1 MSNNREKREVGRGG
15 VAWQPTTQETLRSPV
30 EQWEYEQMG
39 PVRRRMAAGM
49 GALRRP
55 ASGLGMLAIAFVFG
69 VMVAAAP
76 EPMSAPLDRD
86 LRERLARAEAA
97 LLAGSTDLDLLRL
110 EMARLEA
117 VMHNSSR
124 YRIPADLAADIY
136 DIALS
141 EGIDPSLAFRLVRIE
156 SGFVQR
162 AVSPVG
168 AVGLAQLMP
177 RTAFGLDP
185 SLSYADLFDRKTN
198 LRLGFR
204 YLRQMIEK
212 YDGDLRLALLAYNRG
227 PGTVD
232 MVLDEGRD
240 PGNGYASAVI
250 TGAAR
255 VTAPETIHRPTP
267 RD

>member
-1 MSNNREKREVGRGG
+1 MSTREKREVGRGG
-15 VAWQPTTQETLRSPV
+15 PWQHQASAEVPLRSRV
-30 EQWEYEQMG
+30 EQWEYEQLG
-39 PVRRRMAAGM
+39 PIRRRLAATWTSM
-49 GALRRP
+49 KRP
-55 ASGLGMLAIAFVFG
+55 VSGLGMIAIAFVFG

-76 EPMSAPLDRD
+76 EPMTAPLDRD
-86 LRERLARAEAA
+86 LRSRLERAEAA
-97 LLAGSTDLDLLRL
+97 LLARSTDLDLLRL

-117 VMHNSSR
+117 VTHNSAR

-136 DIALS
+136 DIALA
-141 EGIDPSLAFRLVRIE
+141 EGIDPTLAFRLVRVE

-185 SLSYADLFDRKTN
+185 SLTYADLFDRKTN

-204 YLRQMIEK
+204 YLKQMIEK

-232 MVLDEGRD
+232 MVLQEGGD
-240 PGNGYASAVI
+240 PANGYANAVI
-250 TGAAR
+250 SGASSVRPPA
-255 VTAPETIHRPTP
+255 TIIRPRR

>member
-1 MSNNREKREVGRGG
+1 MSTREKREVGRGG
-15 VAWQPTTQETLRSPV
+15 VAWQPTTQENPRSPV
-30 EQWEYEQMG
+30 EQWEYEQLG
-39 PVRRRMAAGM
+39 PIRRRIVAGWST
-49 GALRRP
+49 LRRP
-55 ASGLGMLAIAFVFG
+55 ASGVGMLAIAFVFG

-86 LRERLARAEAA
+86 LRERLARAEAE
-97 LLAGSTDLDLLRL
+97 LLARSTDLDLLRL

-117 VMHNSSR
+117 ITHNSAR

-177 RTAFGLDP
+177 RTAFGMDP

-204 YLRQMIEK
+204 YLRLMIEK

-232 MVLDEGRD
+232 MVLDEGGD
-240 PGNGYASAVI
+240 PGNGYARAVM
-250 TGAAR
+250 TGAAV
-255 VTAPETIHRPTP
+255 VTAE
-267 RD
+267 

>member
-1 MSNNREKREVGRGG
+1 MSTREKREVGRGG
-15 VAWQPTTQETLRSPV
+15 VAWQPTQQEGPLRTPV
-30 EQWEYEQMG
+30 EQWEYEQLG
-39 PVRRRMAAGM
+39 PVRRRMATAWTSM
-49 GALRRP
+49 KRP
-55 ASGLGMLAIAFVFG
+55 VSGLGMLAIAFVFG
-69 VMVAAAP
+69 IMVAAAP
-76 EPMSAPLDRD
+76 EPMTASLDRD
-86 LRERLARAEAA
+86 LRDRLGRAEAA
-97 LLAGSTDLDLLRL
+97 LLARATDLDLLRL

-117 VMHNSSR
+117 ITHNSSR
-124 YRIPADLAADIY
+124 YHIPADLAADIY
-136 DIALS
+136 DIALA

-177 RTAFGLDP
+177 STAFGLDP
-185 SLSYADLFDRKTN
+185 SLTYTDLFDRKTN

-204 YLRQMIEK
+204 YLKLMIAK

-232 MVLDEGRD
+232 MVLEEGND
-240 PGNGYASAVI
+240 PSNGYARAVI
-250 TGAAR
+250 SGASR
-255 VTAPETIHRPTP
+255 VVAPDTIHRPN

>member
-1 MSNNREKREVGRGG
+1 MSTREKREVGRGG
-15 VAWQPTTQETLRSPV
+15 PWQQQTSTEVPLRSRV
-30 EQWEYEQMG
+30 EQWEYEQLG
-39 PVRRRMAAGM
+39 PIRRRVATTWTSMK
-49 GALRRP
+49 RP
-55 ASGLGMLAIAFVFG
+55 VSGLGMIAIAFVFG

-76 EPMSAPLDRD
+76 EPMTAPLDRD
-86 LRERLARAEAA
+86 LRARVERAEAA
-97 LLAGSTDLDLLRL
+97 LLARATDLDLLRL

-117 VMHNSSR
+117 VTHNSAR

-136 DIALS
+136 DIALA
-141 EGIDPSLAFRLVRIE
+141 EGIDPTLAFRLVRVE

-168 AVGLAQLMP
+168 AVGIAQLMP
-177 RTAFGLDP
+177 RTAVGLDP
-185 SLSYADLFDRKTN
+185 SLTYADLFDRKTN

-204 YLRQMIEK
+204 YLKQMIEK

-232 MVLDEGRD
+232 MVLQEGGD

-250 TGAAR
+250 TGAAAGR
-255 VTAPETIHRPTP
+255 APANIVRPS
-267 RD
+267 RRQ

>member
-1 MSNNREKREVGRGG
+1 MRPNREKREVGRGG
-15 VAWQPTTQETLRSPV
+15 LPWQPTPENPNSPLV
-30 EQWEYEQMG
+30 QWEYEQLG
-39 PVRRRMAAGM
+39 PIRRRMKAGWSS
-49 GALRRP
+49 LRRP
-55 ASGLGMLAIAFVFG
+55 VSGLGLVAVAFVFG

-76 EPMSAPLDRD
+76 EPMTAPIDRD

-97 LLAGSTDLDLLRL
+97 LISRSTDLDLLRL

-117 VMHNSSR
+117 VTHNSAR

-136 DIALS
+136 DISLS
-141 EGIDPSLAFRLVRIE
+141 EGIDPSLAFRLVRVE

-162 AVSPVG
+162 AISPVG

-177 RTAFGLDP
+177 NTAFGLDP
-185 SLSYADLFDRKTN
+185 SLSYSDLFDRKTN

-204 YLRQMIEK
+204 YLRLMVER

-232 MVLDEGRD
+232 MVLDEGGD
-240 PGNGYASAVI
+240 PGNGYASAVM
-250 TGAAR
+250 R
-255 VTAPETIHRPTP
+255 H
-267 RD
+267 

>member
-1 MSNNREKREVGRGG
+1 MSTREKREVGRGG
-15 VAWQPTTQETLRSPV
+15 LPWQSNPQEPLRSRV
-30 EQWEYEQMG
+30 EQWEFEQLG
-39 PVRRRMAAGM
+39 PIRRRIAG
-49 GALRRP
+49 AWSSLRRP
-55 ASGLGMLAIAFVFG
+55 VSGLGLLAIAFVFG

-76 EPMSAPLDRD
+76 EPMNAPLDRD
-86 LRERLARAEAA
+86 LRERLERAEAA
-97 LLAGSTDLDLLRL
+97 LIARSTDLDLLRL

-117 VMHNSSR
+117 INHNSSR

-141 EGIDPSLAFRLVRIE
+141 EGIEPSLAFRLVRIE

-177 RTAFGLDP
+177 STAFWLDP

-204 YLRQMIEK
+204 YLRSMIEK

-240 PGNGYASAVI
+240 PTNGYERAVMS
-250 TGAAR
+250 GAAH
-255 VTAPETIHRPTP
+255 VTPPATINRPGRP
-267 RD
+267 

>member
-1 MSNNREKREVGRGG
+1 M
-15 VAWQPTTQETLRSPV
+15 RSRV
-30 EQWEYEQMG
+30 EQWEFEQLG
-39 PVRRRMAAGM
+39 PVRRRVEAMWSSM
-49 GALRRP
+49 RRP
-55 ASGLGMLAIAFVFG
+55 VSGVGMLAIAFVFG

-76 EPMSAPLDRD
+76 EPMTAQLDRA
-86 LRERLARAEAA
+86 LRERLGRAESA
-97 LLAGSTDLDLLRL
+97 LLARSTDLDLLRL

-117 VMHNSSR
+117 INHASAR

-141 EGIDPSLAFRLVRIE
+141 EGIDPQLAFRLVRVE

-177 RTAFGLDP
+177 STAFWLDP
-185 SLSYADLFDRKTN
+185 SLTYADLFDRKTN

-204 YLRQMIEK
+204 YLRSMIEK
-212 YDGDLRLALLAYNRG
+212 YDGNLQLALLAYNRG

-240 PGNGYASAVI
+240 PTNGYEHAVMSGSAV
-250 TGAAR
+250 
-255 VTAPETIHRPTP
+255 VTPPSTINRPGRP
-267 RD
+267 

>member
-1 MSNNREKREVGRGG
+1 MSTREKREVGRGG
-15 VAWQPTTQETLRSPV
+15 LPWQPTQRHPQPSPV
-30 EQWEYEQMG
+30 QQWEYEQLG
-39 PVRRRMAAGM
+39 PMRRRVL
-49 GALRRP
+49 GAWASLRRP
-55 ASGLGMLAIAFVFG
+55 VSGLGVIAIAFVFG
-69 VMVAAAP
+69 IMVAAAP
-76 EPMSAPLDRD
+76 EPMTAPLDRD

-97 LLAGSTDLDLLRL
+97 LLSRSTDLDLLRL
-110 EMARLEA
+110 EMARLESIT
-117 VMHNSSR
+117 HNSAR
-124 YRIPADLAADIY
+124 YRIPADLAADIH

-141 EGIDPSLAFRLVRIE
+141 EGIDPSLAFRLVRVE

-177 RTAFGLDP
+177 NTAFWMDP
-185 SLSYADLFDRKTN
+185 SLTHSDLFDRKTN

-204 YLRQMIEK
+204 YLRMMIER

-240 PGNGYASAVI
+240 PGNGYASAVM
-250 TGAAR
+250 
-255 VTAPETIHRPTP
+255 RP
-267 RD
+267 

>member
-1 MSNNREKREVGRGG
+1 MSTREKREVGRGG
-15 VAWQPTTQETLRSPV
+15 LPWQPSTENPRSPLV
-30 EQWEYEQMG
+30 QWEHEQTG
-39 PVRRRMAAGM
+39 ALRRLGRASWRS
-49 GALRRP
+49 LRRP
-55 ASGLGMLAIAFVFG
+55 ASGLGLLAIAFLFG
-69 VMVAAAP
+69 IMIAAAP

-97 LLAGSTDLDLLRL
+97 LLARSTDLDLLRL
-110 EMARLEA
+110 EIARMEA
-117 VMHNSSR
+117 VMHNSAR

-141 EGIDPSLAFRLVRIE
+141 EGIDPSLAFRLVRVE

-177 RTAFGLDP
+177 RTAFGMDP
-185 SLSYADLFDRKTN
+185 TLSHADLFDRKTN

-204 YLRQMIEK
+204 YLRLMIQR

-232 MVLDEGRD
+232 MVLDDGGD
-240 PGNGYASAVI
+240 PSNGYESAVM
-250 TGAAR
+250 
-255 VTAPETIHRPTP
+255 RP
-267 RD
+267 

>member
-1 MSNNREKREVGRGG
+1 MSTKEKREVGRRQLP
-15 VAWQPTTQETLRSPV
+15 WQPTQRHAQHSPV
-30 EQWEYEQMG
+30 EQWEYEQLG
-39 PVRRRMAAGM
+39 PMRRRIL
-49 GALRRP
+49 GAWASLRRP
-55 ASGLGMLAIAFVFG
+55 VSGLGVIAIAFVFG

-76 EPMSAPLDRD
+76 EPMTAPIDRD
-86 LRERLARAEAA
+86 LRDRLARAEAA
-97 LLAGSTDLDLLRL
+97 LLSRSTDLDLLRL

-117 VMHNSSR
+117 ITHNSAR
-124 YRIPADLAADIY
+124 YRIPADLAADIH

-141 EGIDPSLAFRLVRIE
+141 EGIDPSLAFRLVRVE

-177 RTAFGLDP
+177 NTAFWMDS
-185 SLSYADLFDRKTN
+185 SLTHADLFDRKTN

-204 YLRQMIEK
+204 YLRMMIER

-240 PGNGYASAVI
+240 PGNGYASAVM
-250 TGAAR
+250 
-255 VTAPETIHRPTP
+255 RP
-267 RD
+267 

>member
-1 MSNNREKREVGRGG
+1 MSTKEKREVGRAGLP
-15 VAWQPTTQETLRSPV
+15 WQSNPQEPARSRV
-30 EQWEYEQMG
+30 EQWEFEQLG
-39 PVRRRMAAGM
+39 PIRRRILHAWTS
-49 GALRRP
+49 LRRP
-55 ASGLGMLAIAFVFG
+55 ASGLGMLAVAFIFG
-69 VMVAAAP
+69 VMAAASP
-76 EPMSAPLDRD
+76 EPRNAPLDRD
-86 LRERLARAEAA
+86 LRDRLQRAEAA
-97 LLAGSTDLDLLRL
+97 LLSRSTDLDLLRL

-117 VMHNSSR
+117 ITHNSAR
-124 YRIPADLAADIY
+124 YRIPSDLAADIY

-141 EGIDPSLAFRLVRIE
+141 EGIDPQLAFRLVRVE

-177 RTAFGLDP
+177 STAFWLDP

-212 YDGDLRLALLAYNRG
+212 YNGDLSLALLAYNRG
-227 PGTVD
+227 PATVD

-240 PGNGYASAVI
+240 PTNGYENAVMS
-250 TGAAR
+250 GAAV
-255 VTAPETIHRPTP
+255 VTPPASVNRPGGP
-267 RD
+267 

>member
-1 MSNNREKREVGRGG
+1 
-15 VAWQPTTQETLRSPV
+15 
-30 EQWEYEQMG
+30 
-39 PVRRRMAAGM
+39 
-49 GALRRP
+49 
-55 ASGLGMLAIAFVFG
+55 MLAIAFVFG

-86 LRERLARAEAA
+86 LRERLARAEAE
-97 LLAGSTDLDLLRL
+97 LLARLTDLDLLRL

-117 VMHNSSR
+117 ITHNSAR

-177 RTAFGLDP
+177 RTAFGMDP

-204 YLRQMIEK
+204 YLRLMIEK

-232 MVLDEGRD
+232 MVLDEGGD
-240 PGNGYASAVI
+240 PGNGYARAVM
-250 TGAAR
+250 TGAAV
-255 VTAPETIHRPTP
+255 VTAE
-267 RD
+267 